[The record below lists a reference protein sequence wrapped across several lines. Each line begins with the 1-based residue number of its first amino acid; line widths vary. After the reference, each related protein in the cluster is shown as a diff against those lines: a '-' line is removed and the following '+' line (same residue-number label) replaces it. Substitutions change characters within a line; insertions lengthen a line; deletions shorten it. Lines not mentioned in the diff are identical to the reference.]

1 MKFLESEVEGED
13 RIKIA
18 VKTPPKGTITAI
30 PDKSKGLE
38 KISQENLEAS
48 ELEKAEIRLMSFIQK
63 KCFLVPSDK
72 RFSSLNPLV
81 EDGVLRFKTR
91 PLLREDVTLFKF
103 PMILPAH
110 HVVVSLLIME
120 EYGCPTSLHKQLK
133 DLADVHRLDD
143 PSTTDGAEKGCLQA
157 FVPLLTVQQ
166 SSPPKN
172 IPPVLYIPGSP
183 PPRAAGSSNAEIE
196 SFFPEKMPGRPL
208 KELDKPMSLDLPYPT
223 PQITVTCNM
232 SEMESD
238 TESMSTANNSLGV
251 HPRNPSGGGGMC
263 YLSPFSMCSRVDR
276 TASESN
282 LSSSGYSSMASPGP
296 SRCGSNSPLCPTEV
310 EDQPGPVTTL
320 FKIVQHNPSPL
331 LYTLTGTNEIE
342 TMKSGK
348 TQHSQGQEISFK
360 GRSDSETLS
369 DDLFVE
375 SNDEGIGTDHLDE
388 KIEEGELKSAKEME
402 MFIGKEILDNG
413 KILLGLPI
421 LGATTVGLSVPNQGT
436 VDNVSDTCKCIS
448 LSSNK
453 GKSCLQL
460 PSIVIQNDIVSTHE
474 NHLIP
479 VNSLSESP
487 QSDKMIG
494 PGKFSPQFYGRR
506 IDKLLSTDSDDLYDC
521 LSSDCPKVPTGS
533 GSTPQHRKSTGRR
546 RERRATVRGGSKT
559 PSPTKAT
566 IMLDVPEKD
575 VYYHPTVPRKPSP
588 KRTRMKPQG
597 PVESSSSSESLSSI
611 SEPRPLESVQ
621 YWQCRD
627 VLVDWSLAETGQLG
641 PE

>member
-1 MKFLESEVEGED
+1 M
-13 RIKIA
+13 R
-18 VKTPPKGTITAI
+18 
-30 PDKSKGLE
+30 
-38 KISQENLEAS
+38 
-48 ELEKAEIRLMSFIQK
+48 
-63 KCFLVPSDK
+63 
-72 RFSSLNPLV
+72 
-81 EDGVLRFKTR
+81 
-91 PLLREDVTLFKF
+91 
-103 PMILPAH
+103 
-110 HVVVSLLIME
+110 
-120 EYGCPTSLHKQLK
+120 GCPTSLHKQLK
-133 DLADVHRLDD
+133 DLADVHHLEDS
-143 PSTTDGAEKGCLQA
+143 STTDGAEKGCLRA
-157 FVPLLTVQQ
+157 IVPILTVQQ
-166 SSPPKN
+166 PSPPKN
-172 IPPVLYIPGSP
+172 STPVLYIPGSP
-183 PPRAAGSSNAEIE
+183 PPRAAGGSIAEMD
-196 SFFPEKMPGRPL
+196 SFFSGKMPGRPL

-223 PQITVTCNM
+223 PQITVTCNL

-238 TESMSTANNSLGV
+238 TESMSTADNSLGV

-310 EDQPGPVTTL
+310 EDHPGPVTTL
-320 FKIVQHNPSPL
+320 FQIVQHNPSPL
-331 LYTLTGTNEIE
+331 LYTLTGTTKIE
-342 TMKSGK
+342 TMKSGE
-348 TQHSQGQEISFK
+348 TQPSQCQEIIFK

-413 KILLGLPI
+413 KILLGLPVF
-421 LGATTVGLSVPNQGT
+421 GATTVGLSVPKHGT
-436 VDNVSDTCKCIS
+436 VDSVSDSCKCNP

-460 PSIVIQNDIVSTHE
+460 PSIVIQNDNVSTHE
-474 NHLIP
+474 KHLSP
-479 VNSLSESP
+479 VNSLSESL

-494 PGKFSPQFYGRR
+494 PGKFSPQFCRRR
-506 IDKLLSTDSDDLYDC
+506 IDKLLLTDSDDLYDC

-546 RERRATVRGGSKT
+546 RERRVTVRGGSKT

-588 KRTRMKPQG
+588 KRIRMKPQG
-597 PVESSSSSESLSSI
+597 PVESSSSSESLNSIRKANVRLSPTCEAVCWSGAGIDSWTEKESPTIKSS
-611 SEPRPLESVQ
+611 SEDLKEV
-621 YWQCRD
+621 
-627 VLVDWSLAETGQLG
+627 GQ
-641 PE
+641 PFI

>member
-1 MKFLESEVEGED
+1 MIQGNYMLLEERANLVHSLDHEIFHHLIETDVTDKDLSMSLMKFLESEVEGED

-18 VKTPPKGTITAI
+18 VKTPPKGTITAN
-30 PDKSKGLE
+30 PDKSKGRKKDSE
-38 KISQENLEAS
+38 SYNENTLPTA
-48 ELEKAEIRLMSFIQK
+48 A
-63 KCFLVPSDK
+63 V
-72 RFSSLNPLV
+72 LV
-81 EDGVLRFKTR
+81 EYC
-91 PLLREDVTLFKF
+91 PL
-103 PMILPAH
+103 
-110 HVVVSLLIME
+110 
-120 EYGCPTSLHKQLK
+120 GCPTSLHKQLK
-133 DLADVHRLDD
+133 DLADVHHLDD

-611 SEPRPLESVQ
+611 RSEPRPLESVQ